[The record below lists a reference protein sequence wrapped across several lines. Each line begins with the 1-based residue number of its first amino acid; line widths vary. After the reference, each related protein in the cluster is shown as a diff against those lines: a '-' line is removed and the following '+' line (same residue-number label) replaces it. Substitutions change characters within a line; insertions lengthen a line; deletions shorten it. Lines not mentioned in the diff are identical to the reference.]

1 MLYYIMETYEEL
13 YEKYPNKEKL
23 GITLFKIIW
32 NYLEKNEYERVNNYS
47 LIPDFTESVLDI
59 VNYYKKKII

>member
-1 MLYYIMETYEEL
+1 METYEQL
-13 YEKYPNKEKL
+13 YDKYPNKEKL

-32 NYLEKNEYERVNNYS
+32 NYLEKNEYERVNDYS
-47 LIPDFTESVLDI
+47 LIPDFRESVLDI